1 MTVASL
7 GSYVAASYNN
17 PYMSQS
23 IGSDF
28 GGSIFGITE
37 DGVSRSL
44 QYREMSDSQV
54 ARNAKYAASNHLSSL
69 TIVRDNILSGNT
81 STAIETF
88 DAIVEEIM
96 NDNSYYNIDEG
107 QARSIAKQAF
117 YNAFG
122 VSLEEAV
129 NASVDSIKDRAA
141 KEANG
146 WIGNLHYKLITLQ
159 KKQLV

>member
-69 TIVRDNILSGNT
+69 TIVRDNILSLT
-81 STAIETF
+81 HVKFFI
-88 DAIVEEIM
+88 
-96 NDNSYYNIDEG
+96 
-107 QARSIAKQAF
+107 
-117 YNAFG
+117 
-122 VSLEEAV
+122 
-129 NASVDSIKDRAA
+129 
-141 KEANG
+141 
-146 WIGNLHYKLITLQ
+146 IGL
-159 KKQLV
+159 